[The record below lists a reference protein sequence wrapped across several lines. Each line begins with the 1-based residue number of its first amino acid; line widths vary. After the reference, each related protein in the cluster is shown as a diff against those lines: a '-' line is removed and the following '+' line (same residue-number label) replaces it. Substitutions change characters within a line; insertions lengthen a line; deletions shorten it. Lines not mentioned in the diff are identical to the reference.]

1 MKRLIIYFLLLSLIP
16 ANVMA
21 GNRKISLID
30 LNNEIGKAL
39 PGDTI
44 TLISGVYKNIEI
56 EIKAKGTQNNPIII
70 MAEKPS
76 ELVITGKSSMKIA
89 GEWIVVQGLW
99 FNKCTPAEGGSVIEF
114 RLGDDAANN
123 CRVTDCVIQSC
134 NPESR
139 EISYSYVLLY
149 GRNNRFDHNSLLDK
163 LNLGVTLIVMLNQER
178 DQQNFHRIDHNYFG
192 YRPVFG
198 SNGAETIRIGTAT
211 QALKS
216 SNTVVEYN
224 YFDRCNGEVEV
235 ISVKSSDNI
244 IRNNYFNESQ
254 GVLALRHGDRNIAN
268 NNYFNGNG
276 VRNTGGI
283 RIINAGHKVFR
294 NTFVNLKGERFF
306 SALAVMNA
314 VPNSLPNRYC
324 LVKDVD
330 INNNYFIDCD
340 HITFG
345 VGSDQERTLP
355 PEDVRFTENVIIN
368 SKIDFPYEAKSSVNG
383 VIFTS
388 NSVNLSG
395 KAKLPEGFKVDYNL
409 KSEKYTSQIPLLRS
423 ECGQSWSLQDDGK
436 TSKTG
441 KIIYVESGSDKL
453 LTAINSASEGDIIEL
468 TENGDYSVS
477 SDIFIDFPL
486 TIRAS
491 KELKSRPQIRY
502 NGTKQGNII
511 TIRDGGELT
520 VSGLSFN
527 GMSEP
532 GKATPS
538 AGISTRNGMIKPYL
552 LTIDNCEFFDFP
564 EGTTTP
570 VRGLKNTFSE
580 KIVIKN
586 SLFRAVSADAIN
598 FAGERDDQGKYNVEE
613 LIIDNCSFNRILGI
627 GVNVYRGGSD
637 ESTAG
642 PIVKVLNCTFEDV
655 CNKERGSVLRLIGAQ
670 VLEVNSCNFSN
681 SGRGGVA
688 IRLDETTF
696 ERVKISNCNFWNSGR
711 VLTMTGKVIE
721 GKMYNIKPLYLD
733 SGTFDYRTPEN
744 SMLHKKKIGVR

>member
-1 MKRLIIYFLLLSLIP
+1 MKRLFLYFFLLSLFP
-16 ANVMA
+16 VHLMA
-21 GNRKISLID
+21 GNQKISLTE
-30 LNNEIGKAL
+30 LNKVIKNAL

-44 TLISGVYKNIEI
+44 TLISGVYENVEL
-56 EIKAKGTQNNPIII
+56 EVKANGNQSKPIVI
-70 MAEKPS
+70 MADMPS
-76 ELVITGKSSMKIA
+76 EVKITGKSSLKIA

-99 FNKCTPAEGGSVIEF
+99 FNKCTPADGGSVIEF
-114 RLGDDAANN
+114 RLGSDAANN

-139 EISYSYVLLY
+139 DISYSYVLLY

-192 YRPVFG
+192 HKPVFG

-216 SNTVVEYN
+216 SNTIVEHN

-244 IRNNYFNESQ
+244 IRSNYFNESQ
-254 GVLALRHGDRNIAN
+254 GVLALRHGDRNIAH

-283 RIINAGHKVFR
+283 RVINAGHEVYG

-330 INNNYFIDCD
+330 INNNFFIDCD

-355 PEDVRFTENVIIN
+355 PEDVRFYENIIIN
-368 SKIDFPYEAKSSVNG
+368 SEIDSPYEAKSSVNG
-383 VIFTS
+383 VIFTN
-388 NSVNLSG
+388 NSVKLSG
-395 KAKLPEGFKVDYNL
+395 KEKLTKGFKVDGNL
-409 KSEKYTSQIPLLRS
+409 NSEKFKSQIPVLRS
-423 ECGQSWSLQDDGK
+423 ECGQSWSLPVKEK

-441 KIIYVESGSDKL
+441 KLIYVESGADKL
-453 LTAINSASEGDIIEL
+453 LEAIKGASEGDIIEL
-468 TENGDYSVS
+468 TDSGDYSVS

-491 KELKSRPQIRY
+491 KDLKERPQIRY
-502 NGTKQGNII
+502 NGSKQGNII

-538 AGISTRNGMIKPYL
+538 AGISTKNGMIKPYL

-598 FAGERDDQGKYNVEE
+598 YAGERDDQGKYNVEE
-613 LIIDNCSFNRILGI
+613 LIIENCSFNRILGI

-642 PIVKVLNCTFEDV
+642 PIVKISNCTFEDV

-670 VLEVNSCNFSN
+670 VLDVKNCNFSN
-681 SGRGGVA
+681 SGRGGVS

-696 ERVKISNCNFWNSGR
+696 ERVKIRNCNFWNSGR
-711 VLTMTGKVIE
+711 VLTMTGKVVE
-721 GKMYNIKPLYLD
+721 GKMYNVKPQYLD
-733 SGTFDYRTPEN
+733 MRSFDYRSLEN
-744 SMLHKKKIGVR
+744 SLLNKKNIGVR